1 MNEQIGSTIDDARR
15 PVADKL
21 HDAAESVRQKAQR
34 LPGGEK
40 IADAVQGAAGKLES
54 SANYLQSHDSR
65 EMLQDVWRFIKRHP
79 AQALLVAGALGF
91 LIARSL
97 RSD

>member
-1 MNEQIGSTIDDARR
+1 MNEQIGSTIDDARP

-40 IADAVQGAAGKLES
+40 IADTVQGAAGKLEA

-65 EMLQDVWRFIKRHP
+65 EMLQDLWGFIKRHP
-79 AQALLVAGALGF
+79 AQSLIVAGVLGF
-91 LIARSL
+91 FVARGL